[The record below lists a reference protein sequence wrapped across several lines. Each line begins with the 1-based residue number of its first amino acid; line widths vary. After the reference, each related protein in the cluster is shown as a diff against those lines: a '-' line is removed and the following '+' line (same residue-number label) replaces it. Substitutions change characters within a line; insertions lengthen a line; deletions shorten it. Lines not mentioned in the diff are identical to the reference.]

1 MCVEPQETEQ
11 RYDRPVP
18 RPPRP
23 PTKSN
28 HIRSHNRRREF
39 LTRNPQYFQ
48 NSEHQLADPLLY
60 DTLVRRF
67 QTPAEREAD
76 GRAKNYSRVLEESLL
91 RGEARLADLNK
102 SSAIGGDAEKIDCA
116 KSFTTESDLSKTQN
130 KQDGLDRWTEF
141 LTERFVHGHDDDFD
155 YTQVDNNDEYDDME
169 RRDAE
174 DAWFDAE
181 DPSWASDAE
190 DDQNGRVS
198 HGTQKR
204 GETGIQDF

>member
-1 MCVEPQETEQ
+1 MYVEPQETEQ

-18 RPPRP
+18 RPPRS
-23 PTKSN
+23 PTKFN
-28 HIRSHNRRREF
+28 NIRSHNRRREF
-39 LTRNPQYFQ
+39 LTRNRQYFQ

-76 GRAKNYSRVLEESLL
+76 GRAKSYSRVLEESLL

-155 YTQVDNNDEYDDME
+155 YTQVDDNDEYDDME

>member
-1 MCVEPQETEQ
+1 MTHFTF
-11 RYDRPVP
+11 D
-18 RPPRP
+18 
-23 PTKSN
+23 
-28 HIRSHNRRREF
+28 I
-39 LTRNPQYFQ
+39 
-48 NSEHQLADPLLY
+48 DPLLY

-76 GRAKNYSRVLEESLL
+76 GRAKSYSRVLEESLL

>member
-18 RPPRP
+18 RPPRS

-28 HIRSHNRRREF
+28 NIRSHNRRREF
-39 LTRNPQYFQ
+39 LTRNPHYFQ
-48 NSEHQLADPLLY
+48 NSEHQLTDPLLY
-60 DTLVRRF
+60 DNLVRRF

-76 GRAKNYSRVLEESLL
+76 GRAKGYSRVLEESLL

-102 SSAIGGDAEKIDCA
+102 SSANGGDAEKIDSA
-116 KSFTTESDLSKTQN
+116 KRFTTESDLSQTQN

-141 LTERFVHGHDDDFD
+141 LAERFVHGHDDDFD
-155 YTQVDNNDEYDDME
+155 YTQVDYNDEYDDME

-181 DPSWASDAE
+181 DPSWASDAD

>member
-76 GRAKNYSRVLEESLL
+76 GRAKSYSRVLEESLL

>member
-60 DTLVRRF
+60 DILVRRF

-76 GRAKNYSRVLEESLL
+76 GRAKSYSRVLEESLL